1 MSRVPLRVDRS
12 IVQGPNNPM
21 QRVSKVIPTVTGIR
35 FLQPARPV
43 RGIVS
48 EFSFLISSHLEFVNT
63 DVHTAPLT

>member
-43 RGIVS
+43 RGGIVS
-48 EFSFLISSHLEFVNT
+48 EFFFSDKQS
-63 DVHTAPLT
+63 P